1 MAFPGRVNKFVVK
14 LAMAAMLI
22 PEATLLVPLFI
33 YYRELHLLNTYT
45 GVILASLSVPFL
57 VYLFGQSS
65 ESFSSE
71 LIKASRID
79 GASEIKTYFRVFL
92 PAMRDVMIAGAIIA
106 FVNAWNSVLIPVVII
121 QSKEL
126 ITNTIFLN
134 ALGSIWFSDY
144 AIPRYEN
151 ENWTFT
157 ELLYEAPYLKSY
169 QDEEDEEDEEADC
182 LEYIDNTDKII
193 YLYYQDDKCVGKVK
207 LRKNWNRYAY
217 IEDIAVC
224 KDFRGQGIGS
234 ALINISI
241 EWAKHKNLHGLMLET
256 QDNNLIAC
264 KFYHNCGFKIG
275 SVDTMLYA
283 NFENNF
289 EKAVFWYLRF

>member
-1 MAFPGRVNKFVVK
+1 MQIWTSIG
-14 LAMAAMLI
+14 
-22 PEATLLVPLFI
+22 
-33 YYRELHLLNTYT
+33 
-45 GVILASLSVPFL
+45 
-57 VYLFGQSS
+57 SS
-65 ESFSSE
+65 
-71 LIKASRID
+71 
-79 GASEIKTYFRVFL
+79 
-92 PAMRDVMIAGAIIA
+92 
-106 FVNAWNSVLIPVVII
+106 
-121 QSKEL
+121 
-126 ITNTIFLN
+126 
-134 ALGSIWFSDY
+134 
-144 AIPRYEN
+144 
-151 ENWTFT
+151 
-157 ELLYEAPYLKSY
+157 KSY

-289 EKAVFWYLRF
+289 ENNFEKAVFWYLRF

>member
-1 MAFPGRVNKFVVK
+1 MKFLDQEK
-14 LAMAAMLI
+14 
-22 PEATLLVPLFI
+22 
-33 YYRELHLLNTYT
+33 RRQLLNERHSCKMFDSHYEFSSTELEEIAEIARLSPSSYNT
-45 GVILASLSVPFL
+45 QPWHFVMVTDKDLKKQIAAHSYFNEEMIKSASALMVVCSLRP
-57 VYLFGQSS
+57 
-65 ESFSSE
+65 SE
-71 LIKASRID
+71 LIDID
-79 GASEIKTYFRVFL
+79 KPSEPFE
-92 PAMRDVMIAGAIIA
+92 
-106 FVNAWNSVLIPVVII
+106 VIGKI
-121 QSKEL
+121 
-126 ITNTIFLN
+126 
-134 ALGSIWFSDY
+134 
-144 AIPRYEN
+144 IPRYEN

-157 ELLYEAPYLKSY
+157 ELLYEAPYLKS
-169 QDEEDEEDEEADC
+169 
-182 LEYIDNTDKII
+182 
-193 YLYYQDDKCVGKVK
+193 YQDDKCVGKVK

>member
-1 MAFPGRVNKFVVK
+1 MNVIKKLLDRETK
-14 LAMAAMLI
+14 LALVGLGYVGLPIAVEFSKKVDVVGFDTNTQKIEQYRKGYDPTNEIGA
-22 PEATLLVPLFI
+22 EAIATCSVDFTTDPGKLLESSFIIVAVP
-33 YYRELHLLNTYT
+33 TP
-45 GVILASLSVPFL
+45 VSLDKTPDLSPV
-57 VYLFGQSS
+57 
-65 ESFSSE
+65 E
-71 LIKASRID
+71 
-79 GASEIKTYFRVFL
+79 GASKIIGENISKGTIVVFESTVY
-92 PAMRDVMIAGAIIA
+92 PGV
-106 FVNAWNSVLIPVVII
+106 
-121 QSKEL
+121 
-126 ITNTIFLN
+126 
-134 ALGSIWFSDY
+134 
-144 AIPRYEN
+144 
-151 ENWTFT
+151 
-157 ELLYEAPYLKSY
+157 
-169 QDEEDEEDEEADC
+169 
-182 LEYIDNTDKII
+182 TDKII

>member
-1 MAFPGRVNKFVVK
+1 MNQGRIIVITGAPGTGKTTTASAVAKESDLEKSVHMHTDDFYHYHVRKPS
-14 LAMAAMLI
+14 A
-22 PEATLLVPLFI
+22 
-33 YYRELHLLNTYT
+33 REYDDCCNE
-45 GVILASLSVPFL
+45 F
-57 VYLFGQSS
+57 
-65 ESFSSE
+65 
-71 LIKASRID
+71 
-79 GASEIKTYFRVFL
+79 
-92 PAMRDVMIAGAIIA
+92 
-106 FVNAWNSVLIPVVII
+106 WNV
-121 QSKEL
+121 
-126 ITNTIFLN
+126 T
-134 ALGSIWFSDY
+134 
-144 AIPRYEN
+144 
-151 ENWTFT
+151 
-157 ELLYEAPYLKSY
+157 PYV
-169 QDEEDEEDEEADC
+169 
-182 LEYIDNTDKII
+182 KII

>member
-1 MAFPGRVNKFVVK
+1 KSSTTTFWRNFEIFFRILK
-14 LAMAAMLI
+14 L
-22 PEATLLVPLFI
+22 TS
-33 YYRELHLLNTYT
+33 TT
-45 GVILASLSVPFL
+45 G
-57 VYLFGQSS
+57 
-65 ESFSSE
+65 
-71 LIKASRID
+71 
-79 GASEIKTYFRVFL
+79 
-92 PAMRDVMIAGAIIA
+92 
-106 FVNAWNSVLIPVVII
+106 
-121 QSKEL
+121 
-126 ITNTIFLN
+126 IF
-134 ALGSIWFSDY
+134 
-144 AIPRYEN
+144 
-151 ENWTFT
+151 
-157 ELLYEAPYLKSY
+157 
-169 QDEEDEEDEEADC
+169 
-182 LEYIDNTDKII
+182 
-193 YLYYQDDKCVGKVK
+193 
-207 LRKNWNRYAY
+207 Y

>member
-1 MAFPGRVNKFVVK
+1 MPKIINHKEKKKQIIQYAFDSIVEKGVKGSTVRQIAK
-14 LAMAAMLI
+14 LADMT
-22 PEATLLVPLFI
+22 PYRREAGTVI
-33 YYRELHLLNTYT
+33 TEMKAGHLKDIDKPSEPFE
-45 GVILASLSVPFL
+45 VI
-57 VYLFGQSS
+57 GK
-65 ESFSSE
+65 
-71 LIKASRID
+71 I
-79 GASEIKTYFRVFL
+79 
-92 PAMRDVMIAGAIIA
+92 
-106 FVNAWNSVLIPVVII
+106 
-121 QSKEL
+121 
-126 ITNTIFLN
+126 
-134 ALGSIWFSDY
+134 
-144 AIPRYEN
+144 IPRYEN

>member
-1 MAFPGRVNKFVVK
+1 MV
-14 LAMAAMLI
+14 
-22 PEATLLVPLFI
+22 
-33 YYRELHLLNTYT
+33 
-45 GVILASLSVPFL
+45 
-57 VYLFGQSS
+57 SS
-65 ESFSSE
+65 S
-71 LIKASRID
+71 
-79 GASEIKTYFRVFL
+79 
-92 PAMRDVMIAGAIIA
+92 
-106 FVNAWNSVLIPVVII
+106 
-121 QSKEL
+121 Q
-126 ITNTIFLN
+126 
-134 ALGSIWFSDY
+134 
-144 AIPRYEN
+144 
-151 ENWTFT
+151 
-157 ELLYEAPYLKSY
+157 SY

>member
-1 MAFPGRVNKFVVK
+1 MIICCFSTSASIKGNTLFSDLSFANLKNNFIMLFGQENFLISLGNSMFISTIASFIGVAVASLVAYSSLAFPGRVNKFVVK

-144 AIPRYEN
+144 A
-151 ENWTFT
+151 
-157 ELLYEAPYLKSY
+157 
-169 QDEEDEEDEEADC
+169 
-182 LEYIDNTDKII
+182 
-193 YLYYQDDKCVGKVK
+193 V
-207 LRKNWNRYAY
+207 
-217 IEDIAVC
+217 
-224 KDFRGQGIGS
+224 
-234 ALINISI
+234 
-241 EWAKHKNLHGLMLET
+241 LMLGLVIST
-256 QDNNLIAC
+256 VPVILIFLICSKPFGRA
-264 KFYHNCGFKIG
+264 II
-275 SVDTMLYA
+275 
-283 NFENNF
+283 
-289 EKAVFWYLRF
+289 RQ

>member
-1 MAFPGRVNKFVVK
+1 
-14 LAMAAMLI
+14 
-22 PEATLLVPLFI
+22 
-33 YYRELHLLNTYT
+33 
-45 GVILASLSVPFL
+45 
-57 VYLFGQSS
+57 
-65 ESFSSE
+65 
-71 LIKASRID
+71 
-79 GASEIKTYFRVFL
+79 
-92 PAMRDVMIAGAIIA
+92 
-106 FVNAWNSVLIPVVII
+106 
-121 QSKEL
+121 
-126 ITNTIFLN
+126 
-134 ALGSIWFSDY
+134 
-144 AIPRYEN
+144 
-151 ENWTFT
+151 
-157 ELLYEAPYLKSY
+157 
-169 QDEEDEEDEEADC
+169 
-182 LEYIDNTDKII
+182 
-193 YLYYQDDKCVGKVK
+193 VK

-289 EKAVFWYLRF
+289 EKAVFWYLSF